1 VFSDLDG
8 VPLDPVMQIKFLP
21 HIVNETSPR
30 RWHAYWRVDDLPLD
44 QFTAVQKGIA
54 ARFNG
59 DPAVCDLPRVMRL
72 PGFLHRK
79 GVPYLVRIKTAHEQ
93 PAYPGA
99 IFERSKTS
107 RPQPNAELVADEN
120 RIACAVAF
128 IPNDEMV
135 DWKAWCDF
143 GLAIFGAT
151 GGSDKGF
158 VIFDAWSRRCPSQY
172 NERDTRKAW
181 ARFKK
186 SPPDRVG
193 AGTIFYLASEV
204 DPHWESAYD
213 AELTAMLDDADRD
226 PEIDRRM
233 REELGMATVVPG
245 DLTSAGIEDKAETK
259 TEESK
264 QEEWPIMDPAAYH
277 GFAGEVVNTIVPHSE
292 ADPVALL
299 LQLLVCFGNIID
311 RSRYYQVESNRH
323 YTNIFVNLVGLS
335 AKARKGTSFDRIR
348 AVTKDVDPGWVDN
361 RIQGGLSSGEGLIN
375 VVRDPTRKWDAESQ
389 TERETDHGVT
399 DKRLL
404 IIEPEFAGVLSIMER
419 SGNTISSLIRKAWDG
434 SKLQTMTRK
443 EPLTATNAHISII
456 GHITEDEL
464 RSRLTR
470 TDMANGFANRFL
482 FALVK
487 RSKELPFGGDLSDS
501 EIQMLGEELKQI
513 VGAVTDLFDQP
524 PQKLTFTNAA
534 RAEWAKVYS
543 ALSAGRP
550 GLLGA
555 VTARAEAQVVRLALI
570 YALLDRAN
578 QIDLVHL
585 KAGLAVWKYCEASAA
600 RIFGRTLGDDV
611 ADTIERAL
619 IAAGASGLDRTTINN
634 LFGRHQTSARI
645 SAALTLL
652 LEHGRARAARQVTR
666 GRPTEVWFAV
676 KT

>member
-1 VFSDLDG
+1 
-8 VPLDPVMQIKFLP
+8 
-21 HIVNETSPR
+21 
-30 RWHAYWRVDDLPLD
+30 
-44 QFTAVQKGIA
+44 
-54 ARFNG
+54 
-59 DPAVCDLPRVMRL
+59 
-72 PGFLHRK
+72 
-79 GVPYLVRIKTAHEQ
+79 
-93 PAYPGA
+93 
-99 IFERSKTS
+99 
-107 RPQPNAELVADEN
+107 
-120 RIACAVAF
+120 
-128 IPNDEMV
+128 
-135 DWKAWCDF
+135 
-143 GLAIFGAT
+143 
-151 GGSDKGF
+151 
-158 VIFDAWSRRCPSQY
+158 
-172 NERDTRKAW
+172 
-181 ARFKK
+181 
-186 SPPDRVG
+186 
-193 AGTIFYLASEV
+193 
-204 DPHWESAYD
+204 
-213 AELTAMLDDADRD
+213 MLDDADRD